1 MIAAK
6 ELKKAH
12 NKKDERKQRNF
23 LSMTASPPL
32 SWLPVILCG
41 GSGTRLWP
49 LSREHFPKQFIGL
62 ASERSLFQATVQR
75 LQGLQEI
82 LGPLILTQ
90 EAHRFLVNEQLRQ
103 IETSP
108 SQIILEPEARNT
120 APALTLAALWALAH
134 QPDSLL
140 LVMPSDHA
148 LTQPEAFRALLPQA
162 SELAQAGQIVTF
174 GIQPDRAET
183 AYGYIQAQDE
193 KGEKILAFVEKP
205 DQATAEG
212 YLAAGNYLWNS
223 GIFALAPQTWI
234 AELEKYQPE
243 LLASC
248 RKAFEAGQS
257 EPAFFRPDPTAFALS
272 PARSID
278 YAVMEKTDQ
287 GVVLPLN
294 AGWSDVGSWDALKSQ
309 YPQDAN
315 GNACQGDVIT
325 LNASGNLLRS
335 NGRLLAAVGV
345 ENLLIIETPDAVLV
359 ASQDHA
365 QEVKELVGQ
374 LRSQQR
380 PEAENHTKVARPWGF
395 YETVDKGERFQ
406 VKRITVHPGQQLSK
420 QMHHHRA
427 EHWVVVKGTAR
438 VTCGEKV
445 FLLTENQSTYIP
457 VGEVHRLE
465 NPGTIDLELV
475 EVQSGPYLG
484 EDDIVRFED
493 KYQRS

>member
-1 MIAAK
+1 
-6 ELKKAH
+6 
-12 NKKDERKQRNF
+12 
-23 LSMTASPPL
+23 MTAIPPI

-75 LQGLQEI
+75 LEGLPEI

-103 IETSP
+103 IDTAP
-108 SQIILEPEARNT
+108 AQIILEPEARNT
-120 APALTLAALWALAH
+120 GPALTLAALWALAH
-134 QPDSLL
+134 QSEALL

-148 LTQPEAFRALLPQA
+148 LSQPTAFRALLPQA
-162 SELAQAGQIVTF
+162 AEWAQAGQIVTF
-174 GIQPDRAET
+174 GVSPDRPET
-183 AYGYIQAQDE
+183 AYGYIQAQ
-193 KGEKILAFVEKP
+193 GEKIVAFVEKP
-205 DQATAEG
+205 NQATAES
-212 YLAAGNYLWNS
+212 YLTAGDYLWNS

-243 LLASC
+243 LLAAC
-248 RKAFEAGQS
+248 QKAFEQGQA
-257 EPAFFRPDPTAFALS
+257 EQDFFRPEANAFALS

-278 YAVMEKTDQ
+278 YAVMEKTAL

-309 YPQDAN
+309 YPQDAA
-315 GNACQGDVIT
+315 GNACQGNVVA
-325 LNASGNLLRS
+325 LNATGNLLRS
-335 NGRLLAAVGV
+335 SGRLLTAVGV

-365 QEVKELVGQ
+365 QEVKDLVGQ
-374 LRSQQR
+374 LRQQQR

>member
-1 MIAAK
+1 MNAP
-6 ELKKAH
+6 
-12 NKKDERKQRNF
+12 F
-23 LSMTASPPL
+23 

-49 LSREHFPKQFIGL
+49 LSREHFPKQFISL
-62 ASERSLFQATVQR
+62 ASERSLFQSTVQR
-75 LQGLQEI
+75 LHGLPDV
-82 LGPLILTQ
+82 LGPLILTH

-103 IETSP
+103 IETQA

-120 APALTLAALWALAH
+120 APALTLAALWTQAH
-134 QPDSLL
+134 HSDALL

-148 LTQPEAFRALLPQA
+148 LGQPDAFRALLPQA
-162 SELAQAGQIVTF
+162 AELAQAGQIVTF
-174 GIQPDRAET
+174 GVTPDRAET
-183 AYGYIQAQDE
+183 AYGYIQAQ
-193 KGEKILAFVEKP
+193 GNTIAAFVEKP
-205 DQATAEG
+205 DQATAEN

-223 GIFALAPQTWI
+223 GIFALSPHTWLRE
-234 AELEKYQPE
+234 AETHLPE
-243 LLASC
+243 LLSAC
-248 RKAFEAGQS
+248 QRAYAEGQTES
-257 EPAFFRPDPTAFALS
+257 DFFRPAAQAFALS

-278 YAVMEKTDQ
+278 YAVMEKTKL

-294 AGWSDVGSWDALKSQ
+294 AEWSDVGSWDALKSQ
-309 YPQDAN
+309 YPQDGQA
-315 GNACQGDVIT
+315 NACEGDVIT
-325 LNASGNLLRS
+325 LKASGNLLRS
-335 NGRLLAAVGV
+335 SGRLLAAVGV
-345 ENLLIIETPDAVLV
+345 ENLLVIETPDAVLV

-365 QEVKELVGQ
+365 QDVKELVGH
-374 LRSQQR
+374 LRQAQR